1 MNKKFLLPLILFLAL
16 SVAFLVQLARN
27 SQGDDPKKLESA
39 LIGKTV
45 PSFNLESVLDEKQ
58 TIDQSIVKPVNL
70 ACLTCGQLGVR
81 LVMPNT
87 NT

>member
-45 PSFNLESVLDEKQ
+45 PSFNLESVL
-58 TIDQSIVKPVNL
+58 
-70 ACLTCGQLGVR
+70 
-81 LVMPNT
+81 
-87 NT
+87 

>member
-58 TIDQSIVKPVNL
+58 TIDQNIVKTGKP
-70 ACLTCGQLGVR
+70 R
-81 LVMPNT
+81 LLNVWAT
-87 NT
+87 WLSLIHI